1 MYIPVC
7 PATELN
13 AGYAA
18 RQRDSFLS
26 GIPAP
31 DFPGG
36 KGESEHVGRATVEYL
51 TGKTNNL
58 GLSSMGLSKLTKV
71 EGEKLPGAERM
82 LQRANQIL
90 GFVGSVQFVVPCGI
104 SHVF

>member
-13 AGYAA
+13 AKYLAH
-18 RQRDSFLS
+18 QRDSFAT

-36 KGESEHVGRATVEYL
+36 KGESEHIGRATAESVFGEAS
-51 TGKTNNL
+51 GL
-58 GLSSMGLSKLTKV
+58 GLSSMGLSKLRKL
-71 EGEKLPGAERM
+71 EGDKLPGAQKM
-82 LQRANQIL
+82 IQRANQLL
-90 GFVGSVQFVVPCGI
+90 GFA
-104 SHVF
+104 